1 MVRINASSFHAFCWF
16 PDFFSWGLG
25 SGFFY
30 HPGASWHDFSFL
42 VVLADGLWTIQFRHR
57 ALSVRFVV
65 DECVDMGYR
74 LGSCWGLLALL
85 LLALTALE
93 VGRLSAGPTPPSG
106 EER

>member
-1 MVRINASSFHAFCWF
+1 MEWSLKAGDGLSERR
-16 PDFFSWGLG
+16 FSYQKQCLPQ
-25 SGFFY
+25 SGE
-30 HPGASWHDFSFL
+30 HSH
-42 VVLADGLWTIQFRHR
+42 GLWTIQFRRR

-106 EER
+106 GER